1 MFDKNKDNSNQSE
14 PNVTASDFSFQFA
27 VDASGRVIQYDHAV
41 LASQG
46 GFGPLNGIQTMDAL
60 GSFQYNETITV
71 SNN

>member
-1 MFDKNKDNSNQSE
+1 MFNRNNNNLNQSE
-14 PNVTASDFSFQFA
+14 PNIPVSNQSFQFA
-27 VDASGRVIQYDHAV
+27 VDASGRMIQYDHAV

-46 GFGPLNGIQTMDAL
+46 GFGPLKGIQTMDVL